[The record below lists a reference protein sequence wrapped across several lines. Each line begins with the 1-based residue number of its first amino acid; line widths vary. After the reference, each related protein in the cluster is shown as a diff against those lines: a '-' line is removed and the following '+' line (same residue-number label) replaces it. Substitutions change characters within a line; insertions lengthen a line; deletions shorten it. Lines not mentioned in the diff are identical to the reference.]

1 MKIEENLN
9 RDNIENEFNDD
20 ENEYLSDLD
29 EDFYEYYPYNESF
42 GINDESNSIKKFNIY
57 LLSSLFI

>member
-1 MKIEENLN
+1 MIIEENLN

-42 GINDESNSIKKFNIY
+42 GINDESNYSWESFGTAIRKG
-57 LLSSLFI
+57 

>member
-29 EDFYEYYPYNESF
+29 EKIYNTYKHWILYY
-42 GINDESNSIKKFNIY
+42 
-57 LLSSLFI
+57 